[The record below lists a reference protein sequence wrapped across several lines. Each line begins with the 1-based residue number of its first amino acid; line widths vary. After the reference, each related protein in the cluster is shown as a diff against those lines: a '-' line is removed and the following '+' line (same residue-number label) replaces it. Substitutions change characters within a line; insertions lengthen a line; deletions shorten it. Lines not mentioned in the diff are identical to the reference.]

1 LKRLASILLLSMLL
15 FNWVGYRLLSH
26 YLESEANTELEARLD
41 KSEYNE
47 ADLIEIKVPL
57 SLPYNTD
64 WKDFERVDGE
74 IEIEGVHY
82 KFVKRKIV
90 DGQLVLM
97 CLPND
102 TKMHLQ
108 NARDDFFRLVNDLQ
122 HNNSGNDNNKSQVSS
137 KNPITEYRKENNNW
151 MITAFSTERFE
162 YAQNVG
168 CLYHSIY
175 QETPSKP
182 PEQF

>member
-1 LKRLASILLLSMLL
+1 MLL

-26 YLESEANTELEARLD
+26 YLEGEANAKLEARLD
-41 KSEYNE
+41 NNDYSE

-74 IEIEGVHY
+74 IEIDGIHY

-90 DGQLVLM
+90 DGELVLL
-97 CLPND
+97 CLPNE

-108 NARDDFFRLVNDLQ
+108 SARDDFFRLVNDLQ
-122 HNNSGNDNNKSQVSS
+122 HNNSGDDGNKGQTSA
-137 KNPITEYRKENNNW
+137 KNPVAEYRKEVNNW
-151 MITAFSTERFE
+151 TIAAVNSLRSENP
-162 YAQNVG
+162 QNSIS
-168 CLYHSIY
+168 LYHSIF
-175 QETPSKP
+175 QETPIKP
-182 PEQF
+182 PEQA